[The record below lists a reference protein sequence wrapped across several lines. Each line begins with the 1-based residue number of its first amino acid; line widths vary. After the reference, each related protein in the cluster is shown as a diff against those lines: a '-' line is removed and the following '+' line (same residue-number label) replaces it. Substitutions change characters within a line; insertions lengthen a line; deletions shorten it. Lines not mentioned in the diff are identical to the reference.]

1 MKKKL
6 IFFVAEDWYFVSHRI
21 QLAIEAKK
29 KGYDVHLVT
38 NCSNKKAFIESFG
51 IKVHNANLSRKSFNI
66 INEIKTIVSLYKIY
80 SKISP
85 DIVHHV
91 AIKPILYGMIVCR
104 YLGITK
110 TINAFAGLTFIFWS
124 DNWKIVLVRPFFNF
138 IFRYLLN
145 FKDSVCLLQNKD
157 DADLLIKSK
166 VIEQK
171 RVHLIRGSG
180 VDLKIYESLNEK
192 KGKINVILA
201 SRLQRDKGIVE
212 FVKAASILLSSG
224 VNANFIL
231 VGMIDDHNPS
241 SIEIEKIKKW
251 EDKGLI
257 RWVGYKKNM
266 IDVFSNA
273 HIVCLPS
280 YREGLPK
287 VLLEAAASAR
297 PIVAADV
304 PGCREIVIH
313 DCNGYLVPAKN
324 IYMLA
329 NYLKELINNKNLR
342 LKMGANGRRLVEEN
356 FDIKIISE
364 KTISLYDR
372 LIK

>member
-1 MKKKL
+1 MKKTL
-6 IFFVAEDWYFVSHRI
+6 LYFISEDWYFVSHRI
-21 QLAIEAKK
+21 QIALEAKK
-29 KGYDVHLVT
+29 NGYDVHLVT
-38 NCSNKKAFIESFG
+38 NCKDKKAFIETFG
-51 IKVHNANLSRKSFNI
+51 IKVHNINLIRKSFNI
-66 INEIKTIVSLYKIY
+66 INEIKTIISLYKIY
-80 SKISP
+80 RKISP

-124 DNWKIVLVRPFFNF
+124 DNWKIVLVRPIFNF
-138 IFRYLLN
+138 IFRYFLN
-145 FKDSVCLLQNKD
+145 FKDSICLFQNKD
-157 DADLLIKSK
+157 DADLLIKIK
-166 VIEQK
+166 IIEQN

-180 VDLKIYESLNEK
+180 VDLKCYKSLNEK
-192 KGKINVILA
+192 KGKINVTLA
-201 SRLQRDKGIVE
+201 SRLQTDKGIVE
-212 FVKAASILLSSG
+212 FVNAASILRSSG

-231 VGMIDDHNPS
+231 AGMIDDHNPS
-241 SIEIEKIKKW
+241 SIKIEKIKKW
-251 EDKGLI
+251 ENKGLI
-257 RWVGYKKNM
+257 IWVGHKKSM
-266 IDVFSNA
+266 VDVFSNA

-297 PIVAADV
+297 PIVATDV

-313 DCNGYLVPAKN
+313 DYNGYLVPAKN
-324 IYMLA
+324 FHMLA
-329 NYLKELINNKNLR
+329 YYLKKLINNKNLR